1 MKKQVVINGDY
12 GFTQRIDVPDTSD
25 FRVGDSERIYVSAEG
40 HYLDKDKIYAIYEI
54 SSENLL
60 KP

>member
-25 FRVGDSERIYVSAEG
+25 FRVGDSVEYDYKYV
-40 HYLDKDKIYAIYEI
+40 KIIEVVHDLNDMVTYYICE
-54 SSENLL
+54 
-60 KP
+60 